1 MQFKK
6 TIRIDASISSVWALS
21 NDIEAVANCIPGV
34 SETKMIS
41 PDEFECRFKQDV
53 GPVSTDFWLR
63 TTIQDRE
70 TERRVTALTE
80 GRDQRLAST
89 VKAKQLFELRPNGD
103 ATEVDIS
110 ADVQITG
117 RIATFGQRIVS
128 AKAEQVIL
136 DAMES
141 ITKLVDT
148 QRAEV
153 DGP

>member
-6 TIRIDASISSVWALS
+6 TIRIDAPISRVWALS
-21 NDIEAVANCIPGV
+21 DEIEAVANCIPGV
-34 SETKMIS
+34 SETNIIS
-41 PDEFECRFKQDV
+41 RDEFECRLKQDV
-53 GPVSTDFWLR
+53 GPVSTNFWLR

-89 VKAKQLFELRPNGD
+89 VKAKQLFELRPEGD

-110 ADVQITG
+110 ADIQITG

-128 AKAEQVIL
+128 TKAEQVIL
-136 DAMES
+136 EAMES
-141 ITKLVDT
+141 ITKLIET
-148 QRAEV
+148 KRAEV
-153 DGP
+153 GGS

>member
-6 TIRIDASISSVWALS
+6 TIRIDAPISRVWAL
-21 NDIEAVANCIPGV
+21 NDEIEAVAKSIPGV
-34 SETKMIS
+34 SEVNMIS
-41 PDEFECRFKQDV
+41 PDEFECRLKQDV
-53 GPVSTDFWLR
+53 GPVSTSFRLR

-80 GRDQRLAST
+80 GRDQRLGST
-89 VKAKQLFELRPNGD
+89 VKAKQIFELRPDGD

-136 DAMES
+136 EAMES
-141 ITKLVDT
+141 ITKLLETKGAGV
-148 QRAEV
+148 
-153 DGP
+153 GGS